1 MYPSWA
7 SPIFLR
13 LRRHCS
19 TVKEN
24 DIFPFFTTPSTPL
37 RLSAPQMHIVYHT
50 LSNFLES
57 IFLFKLKRDH
67 KEDENKHFNNNN
79 MGENIFGPIDSKYW
93 KVYFNQFIFWNR
105 FQEKKITYSRF
116 NVKILKVFAQFH
128 LIFLELIW
136 RKKKKSKKR

>member
-1 MYPSWA
+1 MFESVFQNQRYV
-7 SPIFLR
+7 IF
-13 LRRHCS
+13 S

-37 RLSAPQMHIVYHT
+37 RLSAPQMYIVYHT

-79 MGENIFGPIDSKYW
+79 MGGLCQNWFKILKNSDT
-93 KVYFNQFIFWNR
+93 FNIFWNR
-105 FQEKKITYSRF
+105 FQGKKDNIQSFQYK
-116 NVKILKVFAQFH
+116 NWDILIGFTQLH
-128 LIFLELIW
+128 QLLLELIW
-136 RKKKKSKKR
+136 RKKKNIGKV